1 MDMSP
6 DISAST
12 LASQTETT
20 SCASDDSYR
29 IRRARN
35 NNSVRKSREKT
46 RQVFQEKLDRVK
58 FLKEENAKLE
68 MHMLHLKAQLKT
80 LEEKAFPRKNVSP
93 QNHCEELLFFC
104 PWWRILILV
113 FSAYKMSDVI
123 MNGKKF
129 DKIYEDIVENA
140 CIAHEILRKC
150 NGFAVETICKERG
163 INLMEVKFHVLMNY
177 VALLKYIILKN
188 SVGKDSA
195 DESLVEISTVLG
207 RTRPLIEKMSN
218 EMQKLL
224 ESVSSDGTV
233 DCIADEAEIA
243 AVIEQDEGK
252 NADNCNVLQMQD
264 KYKNDVQLYIFPKLI
279 TTHYHEQ
286 DGQDIGHICRCFTYS
301 TVIDDNKLQYSHVD
315 EDIMDQQEEGNEQ
328 QILFLILFD
337 WTVNISHTQLLE
349 LRDILRYLTEPKGH
363 VMNFIFD
370 VRVNLLS
377 TRCTNFDTL
386 CYSVNSAFIPTST
399 IHLIPRK
406 DYTVIST
413 EKQKRKN
420 IFQKYSEVPL
430 TAVIRGQKLE
440 PRLNLPYG

>member
-1 MDMSP
+1 M
-6 DISAST
+6 
-12 LASQTETT
+12 
-20 SCASDDSYR
+20 
-29 IRRARN
+29 
-35 NNSVRKSREKT
+35 
-46 RQVFQEKLDRVK
+46 VFTD
-58 FLKEENAKLE
+58 
-68 MHMLHLKAQLKT
+68 
-80 LEEKAFPRKNVSP
+80 
-93 QNHCEELLFFC
+93 
-104 PWWRILILV
+104 
-113 FSAYKMSDVI
+113 AYKMSDVI

-224 ESVSSDGTV
+224 ESVSSD
-233 DCIADEAEIA
+233 D
-243 AVIEQDEGK
+243 
-252 NADNCNVLQMQD
+252 
-264 KYKNDVQLYIFPKLI
+264 
-279 TTHYHEQ
+279 EQ

-301 TVIDDNKLQYSHVD
+301 TVIDDNKLQYSHAD
-315 EDIMDQQEEGNEQ
+315 EDIMDQQEGNEQ
-328 QILFLILFD
+328 QSGTECEEEFIAVRLNDPKKKDGNQNGKIPIIFNIIRLD
-337 WTVNISHTQLLE
+337 GDISHTQLLE
-349 LRDILRYLTEPKGH
+349 LRDILRYLTEPTDTTCLALGAP
-363 VMNFIFD
+363 I
-370 VRVNLLS
+370 S
-377 TRCTNFDTL
+377 IRCACVL
-386 CYSVNSAFIPTST
+386 IRMNSAFIPTST

>member
-1 MDMSP
+1 
-6 DISAST
+6 
-12 LASQTETT
+12 
-20 SCASDDSYR
+20 
-29 IRRARN
+29 
-35 NNSVRKSREKT
+35 
-46 RQVFQEKLDRVK
+46 
-58 FLKEENAKLE
+58 
-68 MHMLHLKAQLKT
+68 
-80 LEEKAFPRKNVSP
+80 
-93 QNHCEELLFFC
+93 
-104 PWWRILILV
+104 
-113 FSAYKMSDVI
+113 MSDVI

-315 EDIMDQQEEGNEQ
+315 EDIMDQQEGNEQ
-328 QILFLILFD
+328 Q
-337 WTVNISHTQLLE
+337 SG
-349 LRDILRYLTEPKGH
+349 TECEEE
-363 VMNFIFD
+363 FI
-370 VRVNLLS
+370 
-377 TRCTNFDTL
+377 
-386 CYSVNSAFIPTST
+386 
-399 IHLIPRK
+399 
-406 DYTVIST
+406 
-413 EKQKRKN
+413 
-420 IFQKYSEVPL
+420 
-430 TAVIRGQKLE
+430 AV
-440 PRLNLPYG
+440 RLNDPKKKDGNQVNFQSCLMEKFRKVRTATSQNGNEKNEK

>member
-1 MDMSP
+1 M
-6 DISAST
+6 
-12 LASQTETT
+12 
-20 SCASDDSYR
+20 
-29 IRRARN
+29 
-35 NNSVRKSREKT
+35 
-46 RQVFQEKLDRVK
+46 VFTD
-58 FLKEENAKLE
+58 
-68 MHMLHLKAQLKT
+68 
-80 LEEKAFPRKNVSP
+80 
-93 QNHCEELLFFC
+93 
-104 PWWRILILV
+104 
-113 FSAYKMSDVI
+113 AYKMSDVI

-264 KYKNDVQLYIFPKLI
+264 KYKNDVQLCIFPKLI

-315 EDIMDQQEEGNEQ
+315 ENIMDQQEGNEQ
-328 QILFLILFD
+328 QSGTDIIFNIIRLD
-337 WTVNISHTQLLE
+337 GDISHTQLLE
-349 LRDILRYLTEPKGH
+349 LRDILL
-363 VMNFIFD
+363 
-370 VRVNLLS
+370 
-377 TRCTNFDTL
+377 
-386 CYSVNSAFIPTST
+386 NSAFIPTST

>member
-1 MDMSP
+1 
-6 DISAST
+6 
-12 LASQTETT
+12 
-20 SCASDDSYR
+20 
-29 IRRARN
+29 
-35 NNSVRKSREKT
+35 
-46 RQVFQEKLDRVK
+46 
-58 FLKEENAKLE
+58 
-68 MHMLHLKAQLKT
+68 
-80 LEEKAFPRKNVSP
+80 
-93 QNHCEELLFFC
+93 
-104 PWWRILILV
+104 
-113 FSAYKMSDVI
+113 MSDVI

-315 EDIMDQQEEGNEQ
+315 EDIMDQQEGNEQ
-328 QILFLILFD
+328 Q
-337 WTVNISHTQLLE
+337 SG
-349 LRDILRYLTEPKGH
+349 TECEEE
-363 VMNFIFD
+363 FI
-370 VRVNLLS
+370 
-377 TRCTNFDTL
+377 
-386 CYSVNSAFIPTST
+386 
-399 IHLIPRK
+399 
-406 DYTVIST
+406 
-413 EKQKRKN
+413 
-420 IFQKYSEVPL
+420 
-430 TAVIRGQKLE
+430 AV
-440 PRLNLPYG
+440 RLNDPKKKDGNQNGKIP